1 MELTAASAGDME
13 ALGARLAG
21 ASRPGLRLFLQGEL
35 GAGKTTLVRGF
46 LRGLGYEGKVKS
58 PTYTLVE
65 PYHLS
70 ALTVYHFDFY
80 RLQDP
85 EELEA
90 MGIRDY
96 FGGEACCLVEWPE
109 RAGGY
114 LGQGDVSIHIT
125 FENSD
130 RYLSLQA
137 HTAPGRALLAR
148 L

>member
-1 MELTAASAGDME
+1 MVTSAGDME

-21 ASRPGLRLFLQGEL
+21 AGRPGLRLYLRGEL
-35 GAGKTTLVRGF
+35 GAGKTTLARGF

-65 PYHLS
+65 PYHLP
-70 ALTVYHFDFY
+70 AVTIYHFDFY

-85 EELEA
+85 DELET

-96 FGGEACCLVEWPE
+96 FNGEACCLVEWPE
-109 RAGGY
+109 KAGEF
-114 LGQGDVSIHIT
+114 LGKGDISIHFT
-125 FENSD
+125 FRDDGRRLILE
-130 RYLSLQA
+130 A
-137 HTAPGRALLAR
+137 HTAPGQAVLDR